1 VVGETKSQI
10 SVKLAQCVSPDGNLE
25 LNVKMKMKFLMSNR
39 SDIPGVVLRRELSF
53 YHPLFQ

>member
-25 LNVKMKMKFLMSNR
+25 LNVKNENEILDVKQ
-39 SDIPGVVLRRELSF
+39 E
-53 YHPLFQ
+53 